1 MKRTQFEET
10 KDRNYSRLVT
20 FKLSS
25 FHSSLC
31 SNVEKRFG
39 FTRFKL
45 FQEAL
50 NFYLM
55 CLFIVH
61 DPAVLSVAR
70 LKNREEMVRKI
81 ISLLKE
87 V

>member
-1 MKRTQFEET
+1 MERTQFEET
-10 KDRNYSRLVT
+10 KNNNYSRLVS

-31 SNVEKRFG
+31 SDVEKRFRLS
-39 FTRFKL
+39 RFNL

-61 DPAVLSVAR
+61 DPAVLNVAR